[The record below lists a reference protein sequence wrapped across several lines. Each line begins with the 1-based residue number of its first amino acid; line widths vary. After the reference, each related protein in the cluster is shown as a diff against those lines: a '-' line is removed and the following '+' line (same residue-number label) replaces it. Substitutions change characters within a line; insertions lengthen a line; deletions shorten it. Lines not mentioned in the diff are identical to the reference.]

1 MFMSSYLKTKIIWP
15 MDVSKLL
22 DDDYRLDIRSER
34 IINYKVNMISL
45 CILSLSLG
53 VILHKLGPERTR
65 IIRAILCEMDNIINY
80 VMQTLMK

>member
-1 MFMSSYLKTKIIWP
+1 MSSYSKTKIIWP
-15 MDVSKLL
+15 KDVSKLL
-22 DDDYRLDIRSER
+22 DDDYRLDIRSEK
-34 IINYKVNMISL
+34 ILNYKVNMISL

-65 IIRAILCEMDNIINY
+65 IIRAFLCEMDNIINY